1 MADFLNGWSRG
12 TWGQLA
18 YGEGSVPLSITAPSA
33 GTAGTPVAA
42 VNAQAIVSVGG
53 VTASLGSIS
62 VVIQADANAP
72 AASVLAAG
80 NLGTATTTSV
90 NNISVSGLASTSA
103 LGTATLSTNNNIP
116 TDTDFD
122 SPMLGVLGTL
132 IPVSN
137 NNLSVSGFGTT
148 SALGTSTTSTV
159 NNVFVTGVSCTS
171 ALGTVTTVCKANI
184 SLELG
189 QAEGLVGFPL
199 IWSLIDDSQT
209 PNWEEVA

>member
-18 YGEGSVPLSITAPSA
+18 YGQGSVPLEITAPSA

-62 VVIQADANAP
+62 VVIQADANVTP
-72 AASVLAAG
+72 STLLAAG

-103 LGTATLSTNNNIP
+103 LGTATLSTNNNL
-116 TDTDFD
+116 
-122 SPMLGVLGTL
+122 SPFGLDGEARLGAVT
-132 IPVSN
+132 PVSN
-137 NNLSVSGFGTT
+137 NNLSVSGFSGT

-159 NNVFVTGVSCTS
+159 NNVFVTGLSCTS

-184 SLELG
+184 SPELG
-189 QAEGLVGFPL
+189 QAEGLVGSTR

-209 PNWEEVA
+209 PNWQEVA